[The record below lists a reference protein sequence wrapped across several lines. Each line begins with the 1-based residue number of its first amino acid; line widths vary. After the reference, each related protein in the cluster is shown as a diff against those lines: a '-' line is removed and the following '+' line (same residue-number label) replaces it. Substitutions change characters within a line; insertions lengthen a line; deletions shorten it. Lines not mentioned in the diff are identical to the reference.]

1 MEFLIIIIF
10 GKKKKFNYILVLLLT
25 ILETNLLKMLQ
36 NLRLKFGC
44 RRIFLALFYIFVSKL
59 LLVIIISYETNL

>member
-10 GKKKKFNYILVLLLT
+10 GKKKINY

-44 RRIFLALFYIFVSKL
+44 RLIFLALFYIVVSKL